1 VMVREEKEKA
11 KGRARVAKDSIN
23 TADLDQMETER
34 AAMEE
39 LALADFAA
47 EAGIVIDAEP
57 AGEDTAAGPIDE
69 KTM

>member
-1 VMVREEKEKA
+1 MVREEKEKA

-23 TADLDQMETER
+23 TSDLDQMETER

-47 EAGIVIDAEP
+47 EAGIVIEAE
-57 AGEDTAAGPIDE
+57 AASGEAAPGPVDE
-69 KTM
+69 KAM